1 MGESKQS
8 IEDIVEDAIHDN
20 EKNLRQMG
28 GKLKAKLSNSGCVTT
43 RERAADDVAD
53 DVAFKDYERRR
64 RAEEKRKTM
73 AYRNDLAN
81 KDSDDDESLTGGPVT
96 KEDEDLLRR
105 VEKAERERKK
115 RLRF

>member
-8 IEDIVEDAIHDN
+8 IEDIVEDAIHYN
-20 EKNLRQMG
+20 EKKLRQMG

-43 RERAADDVAD
+43 RERAAD

-81 KDSDDDESLTGGPVT
+81 KDSDDDESLTGGPAT